1 MLFVTVKGT
10 KVPALGFGTWQ
21 LTGAQCEGAVE
32 YALELG
38 YRHLDTAQAYG
49 NEREVGR
56 AIARS
61 GVKRD
66 ALFLTT
72 KIAPENVAA
81 RNVRRSLAG
90 SLDAL
95 ATDHVDLLLIHW
107 PSATVGM
114 GETLRAM
121 GEAKAEGKARQIGVS
136 NFTVAQMREAIETH
150 GAEIFCNQVEYHALI
165 AQSRV
170 IDFARA
176 HGMLV
181 TAYCPLARGRIADQP
196 ALAAIAK
203 NHGKSVAQVALRWL
217 IQQDGVAAIPRS
229 SSRQHIA
236 ANFAIFDF
244 ALSGEEMAAV
254 DRLRGN
260 TRLVSPSFAP
270 RWDPLG

>member
-21 LTGAQCEGAVE
+21 LTGAQCESAVE

-38 YRHLDTAQAYG
+38 YRHIDTAQAYG

-61 GVKRD
+61 GVARD
-66 ALFLTT
+66 AIFLTT
-72 KIAPENVAA
+72 KIAPDNLAA
-81 RNVRRSLAG
+81 KDVTRSLAA

-107 PSATVGM
+107 PSATVKM

-121 GEAKAEGKARQIGVS
+121 NAAKAEGKVRHIGVS
-136 NFTVAQMREAIETH
+136 NFTVAQIREAIEVN
-150 GAEIFCNQVEYHALI
+150 GSEIFCNQIEYHALI
-165 AQSRV
+165 GQSRV

-176 HGMLV
+176 HGIMV

-196 ALAAIAK
+196 DLAAIAK
-203 NHGKSVAQVALRWL
+203 RHGKTVAQIALRWL
-217 IQQDGVAAIPRS
+217 IQQDGVAAIPKS
-229 SSRQHIA
+229 SQRPHIA
-236 ANFAIFDF
+236 ANFALFDF
-244 ALSGEEMAAV
+244 ALSGEEMAAI
-254 DRLRGN
+254 DRLRGG
-260 TRLVSPSFAP
+260 TRVVNPSFAP
-270 RWDPLG
+270 AWDPVG

>member
-1 MLFVTVKGT
+1 MIYVTVKGT

-21 LTGAQCEGAVE
+21 LNGAQCESAVAD
-32 YALELG
+32 ALAIG
-38 YRHLDTAQAYG
+38 YRHIDTAQAYG

-61 GVKRD
+61 GLKRD
-66 ALFLTT
+66 AIFLTT
-72 KIAPENVAA
+72 KIAPDNLAA
-81 RNVRRSLAG
+81 KDVTRSLAG

-95 ATDHVDLLLIHW
+95 DTDHVDLLLIHW
-107 PSATVGM
+107 PSKTVKM

-121 GEAKAEGKARQIGVS
+121 NEAKAQGRISHIGVS

-150 GAEIFCNQVEYHALI
+150 DSEIFSNQIEYHALL

-170 IDFARA
+170 VDFART
-176 HGMLV
+176 HDVMV

-196 ALAAIAK
+196 ELVAIAK
-203 NHGKSVAQVALRWL
+203 RHGKSVAQVALRWL

-229 SSRQHIA
+229 SKRAHIA

-244 ALSGEEMAAV
+244 ALSETEMV
-254 DRLRGN
+254 EIGKLRGD
-260 TRLVSPSFAP
+260 TRVVSPSFAP
-270 RWDPLG
+270 NWDASG